1 MDTDAIGLP
10 GAQRV
15 ALLRVLD
22 LDYFGAEIGE
32 LQAYHIARYEP
43 RHVDDPYPS
52 SGHAAR
58 GSKDFSAM
66 LISST
71 APGRLPERINVVG
84 LAFGHAAARLAQAC
98 DTTGRKSD

>member
-10 GAQRV
+10 DPQRV

-43 RHVDDPYPS
+43 RHVDDPYPVERARCARVEGFLGDAHRLDRS
-52 SGHAAR
+52 PPITRADRCCQSRFRPRGGAACA
-58 GSKDFSAM
+58 G
-66 LISST
+66 
-71 APGRLPERINVVG
+71 V
-84 LAFGHAAARLAQAC
+84 
-98 DTTGRKSD
+98 